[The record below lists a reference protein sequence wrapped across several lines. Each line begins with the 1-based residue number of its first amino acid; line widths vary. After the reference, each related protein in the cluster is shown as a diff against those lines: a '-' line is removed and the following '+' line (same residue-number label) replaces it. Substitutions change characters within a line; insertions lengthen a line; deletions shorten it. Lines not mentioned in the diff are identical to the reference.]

1 MLFEILHQTDYRYSQ
16 AVSEAYIEA
25 RLSPPTLPSQ
35 EILFHSLDFQPEAG
49 VSTYTDY
56 FGNEVAFYSMTL
68 RHEKLSIANRI
79 VVRTEAVPLP
89 EEALAVTIAEARQLV
104 SSKLPDV
111 FDYVQPTSVVPT
123 GGPSTEWARRLLPSD
138 ATLGKALEALN
149 SAIYTKF
156 RYDPNA
162 TENWTPLAT
171 VWKQKAGVCQD
182 FAHIMLSVLRTAGIP
197 SRYVCGY
204 IETDA
209 PKNADGTPGLV
220 GSIATHAW
228 VEALIPGSHWVAL
241 DPTNNQW
248 CGQRHVAM
256 SFGRD
261 FSEAAPVRGT
271 FKGSGEQRMQ
281 IKVNMKRLSE

>member
-1 MLFEILHQTDYRYSQ
+1 MLFEIQHHTDYRYSRP
-16 AVSEAYIEA
+16 VSEAYVEA
-25 RLSPPTLPSQ
+25 RLSPPNRPTQ
-35 EILFHSLDFQPEAG
+35 QILSHSLDFQPEAG

-68 RHEKLSIANRI
+68 RHEQLSIANKVI
-79 VVRTEAVPLP
+79 VRTQVVPLP
-89 EEALAVTIAEARQLV
+89 DEALGVTIAESRQLV

-111 FDYVQPTSVVPT
+111 FDYLQPTSVVPT
-123 GGPSTEWARRLLPSD
+123 GGPSTEWARRLLPGD
-138 ATLGKALEALN
+138 APLGKALEALN
-149 SAIYTKF
+149 TAIYTKF
-156 RYDPNA
+156 RYDSNA

-204 IETDA
+204 IETDP
-209 PKNADGTPGLV
+209 PKKPDGSPGLV

-241 DPTNNQW
+241 DPTNKQW

-271 FKGSGEQRMQ
+271 FKGTGEQTMK
-281 IKVNMKRLSE
+281 IKVTMKRLSD